1 MFVDKAPSKLASR
14 PELDKALMVARAGDQ
29 LVVTKLGR
37 LGRDLGHR
45 LSLSKGLLERGAD
58 LVVLDQGI
66 DTSTASSR
74 KPLAVTSTC
83 HSLAWSPSRPNAP
96 AAARRG
102 ARLRRRV
109 VNDRCR
115 AEP

>member
-1 MFVDKAPSKLASR
+1 
-14 PELDKALMVARAGDQ
+14 MVARAGDQ

-83 HSLAWSPSRPNAP
+83 HSLAWNPNRPNAP
-96 AAARRG
+96 PAARRG
-102 ARLRRRV
+102 ARLTPPRVGGGGRLRGRV
-109 VNDRCR
+109 VNDGCG